1 MRNLVLG
8 VLGASFLAFGASEAS
23 AQTIA
28 PCTTGGSGGLVPT
41 SGTGGG
47 GTYPGTFPPFAFTS
61 TLNVSS
67 IPAGATC
74 VTEIKLNSMSHTWA
88 GDIQFVL
95 TTPSG
100 ARINLLNQA
109 GAACDFSGD
118 YGITSL
124 ELYQAP
130 GTCTNGALPAGQISQ
145 VYGNWPTGTNG
156 INNTPL
162 SQVAPATGDWTLTI
176 YDWFAQDAG
185 GLSSWDIC
193 FGTPPPVPAPTYRP
207 TLVSPTN
214 GQSLYGPQVTLTW
227 GAVPG
232 ATGYDVDV
240 DGFVY
245 PVATGT
251 SYIYN
256 STVGTHAWSVRAKN
270 AAGIGPFSAPF
281 SFNDLGAPPSTCN
294 GPRLATLFT
303 GTGGLV
309 TNNQMFVDLN
319 VLKPGGIS
327 VSQLQTHCSGAFGVP
342 FGLQVY
348 TRTGSFVGFETNAA
362 AWTLRATGTG
372 TSAGA
377 NQPSLVE
384 FPDFNL
390 PQGVSGMA
398 IVMTSSLITGSCGHR
413 YSGFGSTQSYADPNL
428 VISGGKTLNAPFSGV
443 LNNNKVWNGAVIYD
457 CFYAPPPVTY
467 CTAGTSTNGCVPSIA
482 AANQPRVSLTGTAI
496 VSVSNVEG
504 QKQGLLFYGINNSG
518 FVLTPWSA
526 TSSSYLCVRAP
537 TQRLPAQS
545 SGGSMGFCNGG
556 LSADFHAF
564 FAANPTALGMPLSV
578 GQKVYAQAWY
588 RDPPAPKTTNLSN
601 GIELTVG
608 P

>member
-109 GAACDFSGD
+109 GDSCDFSGD

-130 GTCTNGALPAGQISQ
+130 GTCANGALPAGQISQ

-162 SQVAPATGDWTLTI
+162 SQVAPATGGWTLTI

-207 TLVSPTN
+207 TLLSPTN

-270 AAGIGPFSAPF
+270 AAGVGPFSAPF
-281 SFNDLGAPPSTCN
+281 SFSDLGAPPSTCN

-319 VLKPGGIS
+319 VLKPGGIT
-327 VSQLQTHCSGAFGVP
+327 VSQLQTHCSGVFGTP

-348 TRTGSFVGFETNAA
+348 TRTGSFVGFETNAT

-372 TSAGA
+372 TAAGA

-384 FPDFNL
+384 FPDFTL

-398 IVMTSSLITGSCGHR
+398 IVMTSNYITGSCGHK

-443 LNNNKVWNGAVIYD
+443 PNNNKVWNGAVIYD

-545 SGGSMGFCNGG
+545 SGGSVGFCNGG
-556 LSADFHAF
+556 ISADFHAF

-578 GQKVYAQAWY
+578 GRKVYAQAWY

>member
-1 MRNLVLG
+1 MRSLFLG
-8 VLGASFLAFGASEAS
+8 VLGASFLAIGASEAA

-28 PCTTGGSGGLVPT
+28 PCTTGGAGGVVPT

-100 ARINLLNQA
+100 TRINLLNQA
-109 GAACDFSGD
+109 GDACDFLGD
-118 YGITSL
+118 YGITSF

-130 GTCTNGALPAGQISQ
+130 GTCTNNALPPGQISQ
-145 VYGNWPTGTNG
+145 VYGNWVTGTNG
-156 INNTPL
+156 IDNTPL
-162 SQVAPATGDWTLTI
+162 SQVAPAIGDWTLTI

-214 GQSLYGPQVTLTW
+214 NQSLYGPQVTLSW
-227 GAVPG
+227 NAVPG

-245 PVATGT
+245 PVAAGT

-256 STVGTHAWSVRAKN
+256 STVGTHTWSVRAKN
-270 AAGIGPFSAPF
+270 AAGVGPFSLPF
-281 SFNDLGAPPSTCN
+281 IFNDIGAPPATCN
-294 GPRLATLFT
+294 GPRLPTLFT

-319 VLKPGGIS
+319 VLKPGGIT
-327 VSQLQTHCSGAFGVP
+327 VAQLQTHCSAVFGTP
-342 FGLQVY
+342 FGMQIY

-362 AWTLRATGTG
+362 AWTLRATGSG
-372 TSAGA
+372 IAAGA

-398 IVMTSSLITGSCGHR
+398 LVMTGGAGHK
-413 YSGFGSTQSYADPNL
+413 YSGFGATQSYPSANL
-428 VISGGKTLNAPFSGV
+428 VISGGKTLNVPFSGIP
-443 LNNNKVWNGAVIYD
+443 NNNKVWNGAIIYD

-504 QKQGLLFYGINNSG
+504 QKQGLLFYGINNTG

-545 SGGSMGFCNGG
+545 SGGSVGFCNGG

-564 FAANPTALGMPLSV
+564 FAANPTALGTPLTV

-601 GIELTVG
+601 GVELTFV

>member
-1 MRNLVLG
+1 MRSIFFLAVLS
-8 VLGASFLAFGASEAS
+8 ASFLAFGTSEAT

-28 PCTTGGSGGLVPT
+28 PCTTGGAGGVVPT

-47 GTYPGTFPPFAFTS
+47 GAYPGALPPFAFTS

-88 GDIQFVL
+88 GDIHFVL

-100 ARINLLNQA
+100 TRINLLNQV
-109 GAACDFSGD
+109 GDSCDFLGD
-118 YGITSL
+118 YGITSF

-130 GTCTNGALPAGQISQ
+130 GACTNNALPPGQISQ
-145 VYGNWPTGTNG
+145 VYGTWPSGTNS
-156 INNTPL
+156 IDNTPL

-176 YDWFAQDAG
+176 YDWFTQDAG

-207 TLVSPTN
+207 TLVSPAN
-214 GQSLYGPQVTLTW
+214 NQSLYGPQITLTW
-227 GAVPG
+227 NAVPG
-232 ATGYDVDV
+232 VTGYDVDV
-240 DGFVY
+240 DGFVF
-245 PVATGT
+245 PVPTGT
-251 SYIYN
+251 SFLYN
-256 STVGTHAWSVRAKN
+256 STVGTHTWSVRAKN
-270 AAGIGPFSAPF
+270 AAGVGPFSLPF
-281 SFNDLGAPPSTCN
+281 SFNDIGAPPATCN
-294 GPRLATLFT
+294 GPRLPTLFT

-319 VLKPGGIS
+319 VLKPGGIT
-327 VSQLQTHCSGAFGVP
+327 VGQLQTHCSAVFGAP
-342 FGLQVY
+342 FGLLIY
-348 TRTGSFVGFETNAA
+348 TRTGSFVGFETNAG
-362 AWTLRATGTG
+362 AWTLRATGAG
-372 TSAGA
+372 FAAGA

-398 IVMTSSLITGSCGHR
+398 LVMTGGAGHK
-413 YSGFGSTQSYADPNL
+413 YSGFGSTQSYPSPNL
-428 VISGGKTLNAPFSGV
+428 VISGGKTLNVPFSGIP
-443 LNNNKVWNGAVIYD
+443 NNNKVWNGAIIYD

-504 QKQGLLFYGINNSG
+504 QKQGLLFYGINNTG

-526 TSSSYLCVRAP
+526 TSPSYLCVRAP

-545 SGGSMGFCNGG
+545 SGGSVGFCNGG

-564 FAANPTALGMPLSV
+564 FAANPTALGTPLTA